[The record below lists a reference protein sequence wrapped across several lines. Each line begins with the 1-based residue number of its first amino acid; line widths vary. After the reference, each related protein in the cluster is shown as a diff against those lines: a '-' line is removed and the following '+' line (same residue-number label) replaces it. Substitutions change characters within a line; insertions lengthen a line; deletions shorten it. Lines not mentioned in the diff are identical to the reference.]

1 MGLVGHGGSA
11 ARLGAWSSGL
21 APPPPLLAGPA
32 PMHSAVAAIQVLLM
46 PVVMTNLQNLL
57 PVHSAF
63 YNL

>member
-1 MGLVGHGGSA
+1 V
-11 ARLGAWSSGL
+11 
-21 APPPPLLAGPA
+21 PPPPLLAGPA

-46 PVVMTNLQNLL
+46 PVVMPVVMTNRQNLL